1 MTNDK
6 KALTADSLRDE
17 LANRGREVWLAGL
30 GALATV
36 EEEGTKLFNRL
47 VDRGQRFENERRA
60 DLEAASEKARE
71 QREETIAQL
80 EEAGEETRS
89 ALTNAVHSAL
99 ERMGVPSQQEVDRL
113 AEKVD
118 ALSNQVE
125 ELTTTLSQRK
135 TSSTTDGET

>member
-6 KALTADSLRDE
+6 KALTADSLRHE

-36 EEEGTKLFNRL
+36 EEEGTKLFSRL
-47 VDRGQRFENERRA
+47 VERGQQFEEERRA

-71 QREETIAQL
+71 QRDETIAQL
-80 EEAGEETRS
+80 EEASEETRS
-89 ALTNAVHSAL
+89 ALTNTVHSAL
-99 ERMGVPSQQEVDRL
+99 ERMGVPSQKEVDRL

-118 ALSNQVE
+118 ALSAQVDD
-125 ELTTTLSQRK
+125 LTTALSERE
-135 TSSTTDGET
+135 TSTANGDET